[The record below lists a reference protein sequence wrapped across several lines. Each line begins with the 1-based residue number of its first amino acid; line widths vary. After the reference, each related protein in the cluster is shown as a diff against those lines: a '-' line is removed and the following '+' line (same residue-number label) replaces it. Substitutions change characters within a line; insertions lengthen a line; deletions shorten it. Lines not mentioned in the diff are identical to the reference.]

1 MKLKV
6 VIGKDET
13 KKKEFLS
20 GLNGYETY
28 YNPEN
33 DKHPAIQTEFIEQLI
48 QETNRHDKQVAI
60 ATNSPYVLTVLNNL
74 LFAGV
79 MKNNMS
85 KDKFLE
91 IMGNEHKYISPNQF
105 DVINLD
111 TGKSIINREDENY
124 PEIQTEEIDDISD
137 EVNKQYSQLYYLY
150 IEKEEAC

>member
-48 QETNRHDKQVAI
+48 QETNRQDKQVAI

-74 LFAGV
+74 LFAGA

-91 IMGNEHKYISPNQF
+91 IIGNEHKYISPNQF

-124 PEIQTEEIDDISD
+124 PEIQAEEIDDISD

-150 IEKEEAC
+150 IGKEEAC